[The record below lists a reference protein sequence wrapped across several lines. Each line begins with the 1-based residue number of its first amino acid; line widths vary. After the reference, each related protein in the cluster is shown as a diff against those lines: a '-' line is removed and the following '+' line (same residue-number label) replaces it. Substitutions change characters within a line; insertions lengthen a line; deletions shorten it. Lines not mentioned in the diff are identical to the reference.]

1 MPNHRSRGVLAVAGT
16 VLLLALVTAGCGRR
30 GLPAAAGVDDVAA
43 SGAAAG
49 PTAAA
54 AVEPSEPAPMATATA
69 TQAPEATEPPG
80 ASQPPSAGP
89 QPTPAPLATP
99 DFSAIDDLLADLD
112 AALGADAIAESE
124 EGSPE

>member
-1 MPNHRSRGVLAVAGT
+1 MPNHRSRGALAVAGT
-16 VLLLALVTAGCGRR
+16 VLLLAVVTAGCGRR
-30 GLPAAAGVDDVAA
+30 DLP
-43 SGAAAG
+43 AAAG

-69 TQAPEATEPPG
+69 TQASLATEPPA
-80 ASQPPSAGP
+80 ASQPPNPGT